1 MVWSRVHIYKDRDY
15 YLPIVAVSTD
25 PRNLYDNMIGCYV
38 DGKNGAAGRGAEGKS
53 NLNMDWERP
62 VNFEYL
68 TADGKMVINQ
78 ETSFE
83 VAGGWSR
90 HFKPASF
97 KVQAKKT
104 I

>member
-1 MVWSRVHIYKDRDY
+1 MTAAIPQVPVPVTARDY
-15 YLPIVAVSTD
+15 I
-25 PRNLYDNMIGCYV
+25 
-38 DGKNGAAGRGAEGKS
+38 
-53 NLNMDWERP
+53 RP

-68 TADGKMVINQ
+68 TADSKMVINQ

-97 KVQAKKT
+97 KLICTWGQERCVFMPSSEGILFVQHER
-104 I
+104 ILIGERP